1 MKRLRRKSKM
11 EKEKLPDKEE
21 SKQESDQE
29 TVELEEKEI
38 IEPEE
43 KIEVEKTPAEVLRES
58 WKPKSELGKKVLS
71 GEIIDIDQILDQGKL
86 ILEPEM
92 VDLLL
97 PELENDL
104 LLIGQSRGKFGGGQ
118 RRVFKQTQKK
128 TPEGNKISFTTYA
141 IVGNRNGYVGI
152 GWGKSNET
160 VPARDKAIREAK
172 LNVRK
177 IRRGCGSWLCGCK
190 GPHSIPF
197 KVQGKCGSVI
207 IELMPAPKGKG
218 LIIEEEC
225 AKILQLA
232 GIKDVFSKTKSGKGN
247 SKVNL
252 IKACFDALKNLM
264 EVKANPNF
272 SPNVGL
278 MEGKVKQ

>member
-1 MKRLRRKSKM
+1 M

-21 SKQESDQE
+21 SKRESDQE
-29 TVELEEKEI
+29 AEEIEEKEI

-43 KIEVEKTPAEVLRES
+43 KVVVEKTPTEVLRES
-58 WKPKSELGKKVLS
+58 WKPRTEVGKRVLS
-71 GEIIDIDQILDQGKL
+71 GEITDIDQILDQGKL
-86 ILEPEM
+86 ILEPEI

-141 IVGNRNGYVGI
+141 IVGNRNGYIGL

-172 LNVRK
+172 LNVKK

-197 KVQGKCGSVI
+197 KIEGKCGSVI

-225 AKILQLA
+225 AKILGLA

-252 IKACFDALKNLM
+252 IKACFDAVTNLM
-264 EVKANPNF
+264 EVKANPTF

-278 MEGKVKQ
+278 MEGKVKNE

>member
-1 MKRLRRKSKM
+1 M

-21 SKQESDQE
+21 SKRESDQE
-29 TVELEEKEI
+29 AEELEEKEI
-38 IEPEE
+38 VEPE
-43 KIEVEKTPAEVLRES
+43 KKVEVEKTPTEVLKEG
-58 WKPKSELGKKVLS
+58 WKPKTELGKKVLS
-71 GEIIDIDQILDQGKL
+71 GGITDIDEILDRGKL
-86 ILEPEM
+86 ILEPEI
-92 VDLLL
+92 VEVLL

-104 LLIGQSRGKFGGGQ
+104 LLVGQSRGKFGGGQ
-118 RRVFKQTQKK
+118 RRIFKQTQKK

-141 IVGNRNGYVGI
+141 IVGNNNGYIGL

-160 VPARDKAIREAK
+160 VPARDKANREAK
-172 LNVRK
+172 LSIKK

-190 GPHSIPF
+190 NPHSIPF
-197 KVQGKCGSVI
+197 KVKGKSGSVI
-207 IELMPAPKGKG
+207 VELIPAPKGKG

-225 AKILQLA
+225 GKMLKLA
-232 GIKDVFSKTKSGKGN
+232 GINDVFCKTTGKTKTKI
-247 SKVNL
+247 NL
-252 IKACFDALKNLM
+252 VRACFNALKNLM

>member
-1 MKRLRRKSKM
+1 M